1 MYQRNQRTCDD
12 AKCGKTYERGWQ
24 KKAEMGRETRREA
37 GKLSKWK
44 EVSEKKRDKD
54 RVEEIQREQ
63 RERTDQQGEQFGQ
76 TAT

>member
-1 MYQRNQRTCDD
+1 M
-12 AKCGKTYERGWQ
+12 AE